1 MAAGTLYT
9 YPNSFRANKVLV
21 AAQYSGADVKV
32 DAAFKLGET
41 NASAAFLKKFP
52 NGKVPAFEA
61 KDGFLVSESNAIAYY
76 VSNKELQGEDSKA
89 AALVQQWVSFSDNEI
104 LPAACT
110 WVFPCLGIIQFNKT
124 ETERAKEQIKK
135 VMKLLDGHLLTKTF
149 VVGERV
155 TLADISLVCNLQSLY
170 EQVLEPNFRKE
181 FQNVNRWFTTMV
193 NQPKVK
199 KVLGDVK
206 LCEKMAQ
213 FDAKKYQDLHGSA
226 DSKKKEKAPKA
237 AAAAA
242 PKKETPKPKPALD
255 EDGDAPM
262 PKQTDPFEGELK
274 GKMDLDAFKR
284 CYSNE
289 DTIKEAIPHF
299 WANFDKEAYSIWICD
314 YQESLKGKVSF
325 QVSNLVGGFFQRLE
339 KLNKNAF
346 ARMLVTEGE
355 PKDYNIHGLFFWR
368 TQKLAF
374 ELSPNWQVD
383 YESYKWQ
390 KLDVDSAETKKL
402 VELFFCGEEAV
413 PPTYKGRKIIDE
425 STLK

>member
-9 YPNSFRANKVLV
+9 YPSSFRANKVLV

-61 KDGFLVSESNAIAYY
+61 KDGFLVSESNAIAHY

-89 AALVQQWVSFSDNEI
+89 AALVQQWISFSDNEI

-124 ETERAKEQIKK
+124 ETERAKAQITK

-155 TLADISLVCNLQSLY
+155 TLADISLVCNMQSLY
-170 EQVLEPNFRKE
+170 EQVMDPSFRKE
-181 FQNVNRWFTTMV
+181 FQNVNRWFTTMI
-193 NQPKVK
+193 NQPNVK
-199 KVLGDVK
+199 KVLGAVK

-213 FDAKKYQDLHGSA
+213 FDSKKYQDLHGSSA
-226 DSKKKEKAPKA
+226 GDSKKKEKAPKA
-237 AAAAA
+237 AAPPA
-242 PKKETPKPKPALD
+242 KKEAPKPKLD
-255 EDGDAPM
+255 EDGDAPP
-262 PKQTDPFEGELK
+262 PKQTDPFSSELK
-274 GKMDLDAFKR
+274 GTMDLDAFKR
-284 CYSNE
+284 CYSNC
-289 DTIKEAIPHF
+289 DDVIKEAIPHF
-299 WANFDKEAYSIWICD
+299 WENFDKEAYSIWICD
-314 YQESLKGKVSF
+314 YQEPLKGKISF
-325 QVSNLVGGFFQRLE
+325 QVANLVGGFFQRLD

-346 ARMLVTEGE
+346 ARMLITEGE

-390 KLDVDSAETKKL
+390 KLDVESAETKKL
-402 VELFFCGEEAV
+402 VELFFLGEDAK
-413 PPTYKGRKIIDE
+413 TYKGRTIIDE
-425 STLK
+425 KTLK

>member
-76 VSNKELQGEDSKA
+76 VSNQELQGEDSKA
-89 AALVQQWVSFSDNEI
+89 AALVQQWISFSDNEI

-170 EQVLEPNFRKE
+170 EQVLDPNFRKE
-181 FQNVNRWFTTMV
+181 FQNVNRWFTTMI
-193 NQPKVK
+193 NQPNVK
-199 KVLGDVK
+199 KVLGAVK

-213 FDAKKYQDLHGSA
+213 FDAKKYQELHGSA
-226 DSKKKEKAPKA
+226 GDSKKKETKAAPK
-237 AAAAA
+237 AAA
-242 PKKETPKPKPALD
+242 PKKETPKPKLD
-255 EDGDAPM
+255 EDGDAPL
-262 PKQTDPFEGELK
+262 PKQKDPFDAELK

-284 CYSNE
+284 CYSNC
-289 DTIKEAIPHF
+289 DDVIKEAIPHF
-299 WANFDKEAYSIWICD
+299 WENFDKEAYSIWICD
-314 YQESLKGKVSF
+314 YKEPLKGKVAF
-325 QVSNLVGGFFQRLE
+325 QVSNLVGGFMQRLE

-346 ARMLVTEGE
+346 ARLIVTEGDS
-355 PKDYNIHGLFFWR
+355 KDYNIHGLFFWR

-390 KLDVDSAETKKL
+390 KLDVESSECKKL
-402 VELFFCGEEAV
+402 VELFFLGEEAK
-413 PPTYKGRKIIDE
+413 TYKGRNIIDE
-425 STLK
+425 MTLK